1 MDGRTVFQMSE
12 RKKKLKRSYKK
23 ASPTADDKSKRLKKL
38 RKNREDEA
46 ETLEIIDEIRAGNKN
61 AYQGLMDRYKSQ
73 VAGVAYR
80 MVGDY
85 DDAKD
90 VTQLVFVKMVKNL
103 HRYDPSK
110 RFSTWLYRITV
121 NASIDYIRKHKRHT
135 HEDLENYSE
144 SLENFDASPAD
155 IYHRKY
161 IRYLILKAAER
172 LNDKQ
177 RAAFILKDFE
187 GHEVSEVAEILDMP
201 PATVRW
207 YIHRARLAL
216 RRELKGKLSM
226 SPTGPK
232 YVDTFVSN

>member
-1 MDGRTVFQMSE
+1 MSE
-12 RKKKLKRSYKK
+12 RKKKLKKSYRK

-46 ETLEIIDEIRAGNKN
+46 ETLKIIDEIRAGNKD

-110 RFSTWLYRITV
+110 RFSTWLYRITI

-144 SLENFDASPAD
+144 SLENFEASPAD